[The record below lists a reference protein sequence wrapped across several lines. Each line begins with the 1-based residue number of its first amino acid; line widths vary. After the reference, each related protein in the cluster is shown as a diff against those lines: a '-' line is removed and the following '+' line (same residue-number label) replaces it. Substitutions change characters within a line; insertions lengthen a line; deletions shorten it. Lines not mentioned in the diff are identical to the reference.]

1 MLAVYSGLPCLTMR
15 EGFSACFRC
24 MGQHVLPAGSN
35 LRNIVF
41 RDQILFVE
49 LDHGFQFTI
58 PDSCL
63 LLLPDIPAVF
73 TLTGK
78 KRLSESCV
86 PIRPFQFLS
95 PREEQMTCPTLWVF
109 VVRVT
114 RRYTANAETDKKQPS
129 NGELPFVSHRD
140 SFCLWPWADHTLH
153 NQADHPEG
161 IWLPQ
166 HPEHARYGLSG
177 LLWFTGSISITQS
190 EIENRLIRTIAGV
203 VGDFHLL
210 SPLKSLYTHSLMTP
224 LPYLP
229 AAKSVFFEIR
239 IQAGDLW
246 RHDLQKPHRLFKFLQ
261 CLQRY
266 LSELRGI
273 LIFIGEQL
281 DCYEVTVVK
290 R

>member
-95 PREEQMTCPTLWVF
+95 PREDQMTCPTLWVF

-129 NGELPFVSHRD
+129 NGELPFDSHRD
-140 SFCLWPWADHTLH
+140 SFCLWPWADHALH
-153 NQADHPEG
+153 KSYSGHRPFRILHPVINFAVKQLLELLCEQCLCYTKP
-161 IWLPQ
+161 IF
-166 HPEHARYGLSG
+166 ARWRSTPNPL
-177 LLWFTGSISITQS
+177 
-190 EIENRLIRTIAGV
+190 E
-203 VGDFHLL
+203 HLL
-210 SPLKSLYTHSLMTP
+210 RRWLRVPSNTKKSDTSYPVSLQ
-224 LPYLP
+224 Y
-229 AAKSVFFEIR
+229 
-239 IQAGDLW
+239 
-246 RHDLQKPHRLFKFLQ
+246 
-261 CLQRY
+261 RY
-266 LSELRGI
+266 
-273 LIFIGEQL
+273 
-281 DCYEVTVVK
+281 
-290 R
+290 

>member
-15 EGFSACFRC
+15 EGFSSCFRC

-95 PREEQMTCPTLWVF
+95 PREDQMTCPTLWVF

-129 NGELPFVSHRD
+129 NGELPFVSHRTGHWTKSNRSVQGALITLSTSVLTRPATEKATRAIYWTPYD
-140 SFCLWPWADHTLH
+140 LAWAT
-153 NQADHPEG
+153 QGSKQPTTRSS
-161 IWLPQ
+161 WS
-166 HPEHARYGLSG
+166 SG
-177 LLWFTGSISITQS
+177 RHMASTTSRI
-190 EIENRLIRTIAGV
+190 IRTLWLYA
-203 VGDFHLL
+203 LL
-210 SPLKSLYTHSLMTP
+210 HYSLPFQAEISEKSSHNILSLCT
-224 LPYLP
+224 
-229 AAKSVFFEIR
+229 ICR
-239 IQAGDLW
+239 
-246 RHDLQKPHRLFKFLQ
+246 
-261 CLQRY
+261 
-266 LSELRGI
+266 
-273 LIFIGEQL
+273 
-281 DCYEVTVVK
+281 
-290 R
+290 